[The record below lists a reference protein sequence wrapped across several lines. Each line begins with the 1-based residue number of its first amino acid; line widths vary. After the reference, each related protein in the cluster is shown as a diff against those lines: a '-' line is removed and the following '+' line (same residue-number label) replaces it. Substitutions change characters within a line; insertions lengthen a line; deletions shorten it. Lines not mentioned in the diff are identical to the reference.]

1 MASQGERGVPRI
13 LGKLENSIKSG
24 NYYEAHQMYR
34 TLYFRYL
41 GQEKYDDLYQM
52 LYNGSILFLE
62 HDQQISGA
70 DLAKLLVDVLVQAG
84 ETDVV
89 NWSPKLCNIF
99 SKIDQSNPERET
111 FMSNVIKWSAKDSP
125 RGNPYLHQCIA
136 EIYWKEKNYSQSRY
150 HYMLSNDGKSCAKML
165 IEHHVKHGYRSEL
178 DLFITQ
184 AVLQFLSLKN
194 LETANEAF
202 ETYVTLHPWIKR
214 NKTPFCEPLLNFLS
228 FMLTVID
235 KNNFGSF
242 LTLCELYEIALKK
255 DPSYADMIERVG
267 QVFFGIKQRE
277 ERNQGGLFG
286 NLMDMLRM
294 RSRDRDS
301 DSDDDSAFGTS
312 SSSRIS
318 SRVLDN
324 TDLD

>member
-13 LGKLENSIKSG
+13 LTKLENSIKSG

-52 LYNGSILFLE
+52 LYNGSLLFLD
-62 HDQQISGA
+62 HDQQICGA
-70 DLAKLLVDVLVQAG
+70 DLAKLLVDVLIKAG
-84 ETDVV
+84 ETNVV
-89 NWSPKLCNIF
+89 KWSSKLCNIF
-99 SKIDQSNPERET
+99 SKLDPSNPERDT
-111 FMSNVIKWSAKDSP
+111 FMASAIKWSAKDSP
-125 RGNPYLHQCIA
+125 RGNPFLHQCIA
-136 EIYWKEKNYSQSRY
+136 EIYWKEKNYSQARH
-150 HYMLSNDGKSCAKML
+150 HYMLSNDGESCAKML
-165 IEHHVKHGYRSEL
+165 IEYHMKYGYRREL

-184 AVLQFLSLKN
+184 AVLQYLSLNN
-194 LETANEAF
+194 LGTANEVF
-202 ETYVTLHPWIKR
+202 ETYVAQHPLIKR
-214 NKTPFCEPLLNFLS
+214 NKIPFSEPLLNFSS
-228 FMLTVID
+228 FILTIIN

-255 DPSYADMIERVG
+255 DPSYADMVERVG

-277 ERNQGGLFG
+277 DRNQGIFG
-286 NLMDMLRM
+286 NLFDMLRM
-294 RSRDRDS
+294 RTRDS

-312 SSSRIS
+312 SSSRMS
-318 SRVLDN
+318 NRLLDN